1 MSVIIGQCHGTTRAN
16 LGKNPELQG
25 LQEQKP
31 HKSTV
36 FGTVRSG
43 LFRHF
48 NVGNLDSA
56 CAANHSDVAHA
67 RAVDIESETLP
78 AGLSRMDIDELS
90 ASAGELPVPGSAQ
103 SRLCGFPICPIMRI
117 CRLRCRVRGSGQ
129 RLKKYAQR

>member
-1 MSVIIGQCHGTTRAN
+1 M
-16 LGKNPELQG
+16 
-25 LQEQKP
+25 
-31 HKSTV
+31 

-90 ASAGELPVPGSAQ
+90 AVPPCEPGYQASTMAGTKLSAQLTDSGLPLTSTSTTGLPVRPYLS
-103 SRLCGFPICPIMRI
+103 SFFLF
-117 CRLRCRVRGSGQ
+117 
-129 RLKKYAQR
+129 KKNW